1 MSLSGILRIT
11 ACLALAV
18 PAAAFAQ
25 EEAAAPAAVLNSG
38 DTAWMLVSCALV
50 LLMLPGLAMFYGG
63 LTRTRNVLG
72 TMMHSFAAMGIM
84 GVQWVIFG
92 FALAF
97 GASTIIPGVL
107 GWSSDY
113 FLLGGVD
120 PGTIWDGTNIP
131 TYLFAMFQGMF
142 AIITPA
148 LIAGAIAERV
158 KFGAYCLLIL
168 ALGFRGV

>member
-11 ACLALAV
+11 ACWRLPF
-18 PAAAFAQ
+18 PARPSRRK
-25 EEAAAPAAVLNSG
+25 EAAAPAAVLNSG

-97 GASTIIPGVL
+97 RCKRDHTGCPRLEHRLFPAGRCRSRNHLGRDEHPYVPVRHVPGHVRHHHPRP
-107 GWSSDY
+107 D
-113 FLLGGVD
+113 
-120 PGTIWDGTNIP
+120 
-131 TYLFAMFQGMF
+131 
-142 AIITPA
+142 
-148 LIAGAIAERV
+148 R
-158 KFGAYCLLIL
+158 
-168 ALGFRGV
+168 RGPSPNA